1 MRNFLI
7 KILERLQQR
16 LYNQKDDL
24 RDWECIKKE
33 LDKNMI
39 VKEKL

>member
-7 KILERLQQR
+7 KILERLQRR

-24 RDWECIKKE
+24 KVFEKAYKEIEKALFYGHRD
-33 LDKNMI
+33 
-39 VKEKL
+39 